1 MPNRKKNTSPT
12 ADFMFEIMDT
22 TLRDGEQTEGV
33 SLITEEKLTIAKAL
47 IESVK
52 VDRLEVA
59 SARVSKGELKTVA
72 AICDW
77 AKRKKELQRV
87 EILGFVDHKASID
100 WACQCGCKVINLL
113 TKGSRKHCEMQ
124 LGKTLAQHLKDIE
137 KTLQYGSDQAV
148 KFNIYLED
156 WSGGMLNSP
165 DYVLEML
172 DAVVAMPFLRIM
184 LPDTLGLLDPTQVFD
199 FVSQMTERHPEAHY
213 DFHAHNDYG
222 LGTANSLEALMAGVR
237 GLHTTINGL
246 GERTGNAPM
255 DEVVVAA
262 RDFTAF
268 RSNIDEKKI
277 YEISRLTEVFTGKR
291 VAWNKP
297 LCGEDVFTQTAGIH
311 ADGDKKGNLYSS
323 RLTPSRFG
331 RSRTYAMGKLMGKAN
346 LDFNLNKLG
355 IDLSADQKKLVLA
368 RVIELGDAKKAITT
382 EDLPYIISDVLQT
395 PGSRVFE
402 VVDFMIVTNK
412 GLQPA
417 ASVLVAYKGKQY
429 QATASGDGGYDAFM
443 KALRTLEKHLDFKI
457 PTLADYSLRIPPGGK
472 TDALVEATI
481 TWKGGM
487 KTRGVNSDQLVA
499 AVEATTHA
507 INQVAVNCNKK
518 SATDPKAK
526 AKPGAKAE

>member
-1 MPNRKKNTSPT
+1 MMAEKKNSCGPVGET
-12 ADFMFEIMDT
+12 MFEIMDT

-33 SLITEEKLTIAKAL
+33 SLITEEKLTIARSL

-52 VDRLEVA
+52 VDRIEVA
-59 SARVSKGELKTVA
+59 SARVSKGELKTVQ

-77 AKRKKELQRV
+77 ARRKKCLGRV
-87 EILGFVDHKASID
+87 EILGFVDHKASVD
-100 WACQCGCKVINLL
+100 WACECGCKVINLL
-113 TKGSRKHCEMQ
+113 TKGSRKHCETQ
-124 LGKTLAQHLKDIE
+124 LGKTLAQHLKDID
-137 KTLQYGSDQAV
+137 KTLQYGMDQGIA
-148 KFNIYLED
+148 FNIYLED
-156 WSGGMLNSP
+156 WSGGMLTSP
-165 DYVLEML
+165 DYVTEML
-172 DAVVAMPFLRIM
+172 DAVVAMPFVRIM
-184 LPDTLGLLDPTQVFD
+184 LPDTLGLLAPGQVYEFM
-199 FVSQMTERHPEAHY
+199 SRMTSRCPQTRF

-222 LGTANSLEALMAGVR
+222 LGVANSLQALEAGAR
-237 GLHTTINGL
+237 GIHTTVNGL
-246 GERTGNAPM
+246 GERTGNAAM

-268 RSNIDEKKI
+268 RSRVDEKKI

-323 RLTPSRFG
+323 RLTPGRFG
-331 RSRTYAMGKLMGKAN
+331 RSRTYAMGKLMGRAN
-346 LDFNLNKLG
+346 LDFNLKKLG
-355 IDLSADQKKLVLA
+355 IELSADQKKLVLD

-395 PGSRVFE
+395 SGHKVFE

-417 ASVLVAYKGKQY
+417 ASVLIRYKGKQY

-443 KALRTLEKHLDFKI
+443 KALRSLEKHLDFKI
-457 PTLADYSLRIPPGGK
+457 PTLLDYSLRIPPGGK
-472 TDALVEATI
+472 TDALVETTI

-507 INQVAVNCNKK
+507 INQVAHLAGESRKPAAE
-518 SATDPKAK
+518 SAAP
-526 AKPGAKAE
+526 AES